1 MSPMDNHFF
10 LFSNLYSFH
19 FFLLPQGTI
28 QNQDNVAQKWL
39 QGILF
44 SHSWVTTQQKCIHM
58 CIKRHAQ
65 QCSLQHYSPQAKTE
79 TIQNILQQYKVCYSH
94 TMEFYTAV
102 KMNRP
107 LLHTMWINLINIM
120 LHDRRQDA
128 KEHSLNDLVI

>member
-1 MSPMDNHFF
+1 MDNHFF

-28 QNQDNVAQKWL
+28 WNQDNVAQKWL

-44 SHSWVTTQQKCIHM
+44 SHSWVTPNRNAYICASKDMHSSVHCNIIHHRQKI
-58 CIKRHAQ
+58 
-65 QCSLQHYSPQAKTE
+65 E
-79 TIQNILQQYKVCYSH
+79 TIQNILQQYKVCYNH

-107 LLHTMWINLINIM
+107 LLHTMWINLINIV